1 MIDRAISI
9 REYLINTPVFHIEG
23 SLALMDFFCREN
35 CKIVQAEDLGL
46 RRFRS
51 ALSQVGAEIDWRAAT
66 RAAMVKPHSHAATC
80 EPHDFIEYLFQLFSP
95 YYLTSLHSQ
104 SATNNYFKPCEELIH

>member
-9 REYLINTPVFHIEG
+9 REYLIKTPVFHIEYK
-23 SLALMDFFCREN
+23 LALMDFCCREN
-35 CKIVQAEDLGL
+35 CKPVQAEDLGL

-66 RAAMVKPHSHAATC
+66 C

-95 YYLTSLHSQ
+95 YCLTSLHSQ
-104 SATNNYFKPCEELIH
+104 PATNNYFKPL